1 MIKKIIGSFLLAFQ
15 NIRSR
20 FFHTLLSVL
29 GIVIGVAALVAI
41 LSLIDG
47 MELFAKEQIA
57 TTTSLNGVVIHS
69 STSKMV
75 NEVNVRKDTFAV
87 INYHHFLEAK
97 QAITKPV
104 TFYLLA
110 HSADQVKFGDSLKT
124 VGARITATGM
134 AIAPRVKQPVS
145 GRLFTE
151 QDLMNKDSIALVNR
165 PFLKAV
171 KLDSSAILNQT
182 VVVNGRRL
190 RIAGVYQG
198 TDEKNPHLVVPITL
212 YSPQELNGN
221 PPEMVIDVAST
232 LDVNT
237 VKDEIDHWLKKKFPK
252 DEFNVFTNQVRL
264 KQAEQGFLL
273 FRVIMGMIVGISVLV
288 GGIGVMNVL
297 LISVTQ
303 RTAEIGVRK
312 AVGANRKDIIY
323 LFLAESITV
332 SAFGSFLGLV
342 LGILGTMAFVPI
354 IKALTKVPFQAAYT
368 LDTLLIIS
376 LIAVLIGIV
385 FGTYPALRAS
395 RLDPVEAI
403 RRES

>member
-1 MIKKIIGSFLLAFQ
+1 MLKHLLASFGLAFQ

-47 MELFAKEQIA
+47 MEKFAKEQISS
-57 TTTSLNGVVIHS
+57 TTSLNGIVIYS
-69 STSKMV
+69 DMYKEANGV
-75 NEVNVRKDTFAV
+75 RLRKDSFAV
-87 INYHHFLEAK
+87 VQYSDFLA
-97 QAITKPV
+97 ARRVLTKPA
-104 TFYLLA
+104 TCYLLLNL
-110 HSADQVKFGDSLKT
+110 SDQVFFGDSLKPI
-124 VGARITATGM
+124 GARITAT
-134 AIAPRVKQPVS
+134 AVAVS
-145 GRLFTE
+145 PKAKIITGRFFTE
-151 QDLMNKDSIALVNR
+151 QDLDSAARIVLVNR
-165 PFLKAV
+165 PFIKATG
-171 KLDSSAILNQT
+171 LDSNT
-182 VVVNGRRL
+182 VIGKIIQFKEHQL
-190 RIAGVYQG
+190 RVAGVYSG

-212 YSPQELNGN
+212 FPPVVLKGN
-221 PPEMVIDVAST
+221 PPEMVIDAEST
-232 LDVNT
+232 LDVNPL
-237 VKDEIDHWLKKKFPK
+237 KDEITAWLKKRFAYDAPT
-252 DEFNVFTNQVRL
+252 VFTNQLRL

-312 AVGANRKDIIY
+312 AVGAKRRDIVS

-332 SAFGSFLGLV
+332 SAFGSFIGLV
-342 LGILGTMAFVPI
+342 VGILATMVAVPI
-354 IKALTKVPFQAAYT
+354 IKAMTKVPFQAAYT
-368 LDTLLIIS
+368 LNTLLVITV
-376 LIAVLIGIV
+376 IAVITGIV

-403 RRES
+403 RRE